1 MPLIGLF
8 GTLTFLTVVT
18 LWVLLKAGT
27 WQFQAD
33 MTDTTDETTAPR
45 VLLHHTTTI
54 FKTVIAAAVVVE
66 LWPGL
71 SSWAYDAWHWILQF
85 V

>member
-1 MPLIGLF
+1 MALFGLF
-8 GTLTFLTVVT
+8 GVFVIIGGVS
-18 LWVLLKAGT
+18 LWVLLKAGMK
-27 WQFQAD
+27 QFEAEYNGI
-33 MTDTTDETTAPR
+33 ETTAPR

-54 FKTVIAAAVVVE
+54 FKTVITAAVVVE